1 MVSQEANLESTII
14 ELFVLTLHFLAF
26 VLHEKLDGRLFE
38 DKKYVFKNELINFCI
53 YKYLAPAMCQTLIWT
68 LERQWLLRKI

>member
-26 VLHEKLDGRLFE
+26 VLHGKLDGKLFE
-38 DKKYVFKNELINFCI
+38 DKKYIFKN
-53 YKYLAPAMCQTLIWT
+53 
-68 LERQWLLRKI
+68 